1 VLIINKIVN
10 IMKTLT
16 NILTSTFFTALFV
29 YILIVL
35 TAALFLTVGY
45 NLPLND
51 MTFGIF
57 GALFIASFSKIYT
70 NLNN

>member
-1 VLIINKIVN
+1 
-10 IMKTLT
+10 MKTLS
-16 NILTSTFFTALFV
+16 NILTSTFFAALFI

-35 TAALFLTVGY
+35 TAGLFLTLGY

>member
-1 VLIINKIVN
+1 
-10 IMKTLT
+10 MKTLS
-16 NILTSTFFTALFV
+16 NILTSTFFTALFI
-29 YILIVL
+29 YTLIVL
-35 TAALFLTVGY
+35 TAGLFLTIGY
-45 NLPLND
+45 NLPFND

>member
-1 VLIINKIVN
+1 
-10 IMKTLT
+10 MKTLS
-16 NILTSTFFTALFV
+16 NIFASTFFTALFI
-29 YILIVL
+29 YTLILL
-35 TAALFLTVGY
+35 TAGLFLTVGY